1 MDHGEV
7 SEWSKAVSYTHLL
20 DEILDA
26 LALKERTALLAG
38 EQED

>member
-1 MDHGEV
+1 MTVYKLEAFMDGD
-7 SEWSKAVSYTHLL
+7 L